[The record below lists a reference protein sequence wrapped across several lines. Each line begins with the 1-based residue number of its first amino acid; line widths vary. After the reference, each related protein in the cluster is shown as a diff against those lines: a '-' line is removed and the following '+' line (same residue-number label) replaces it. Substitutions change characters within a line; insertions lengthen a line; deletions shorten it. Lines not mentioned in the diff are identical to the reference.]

1 MWADVVLD
9 AERRFALVLAIW
21 AIAVGLASALVI
33 LATARRGSSSGIVRG
48 FGVASAGIATLELF
62 VALLRLHDA
71 ALRDVA
77 ATARLEHLVW
87 LALGMSVGVGAAGAC
102 VILTARRL
110 RAARA
115 ATHGDADVAM
125 GAGTALG
132 LHGIA
137 LAFLLA
143 HLASAIVSR

>member
-9 AERRFALVLAIW
+9 AERRFALALAIW
-21 AIAVGLASALVI
+21 AITVGLVSLLVI
-33 LATARRGSSSGIVRG
+33 TWTARRGSSLGVVRG
-48 FGVASAGIATLELF
+48 FGVASAGLATLELLA
-62 VALLRLHDA
+62 ALARLHDT

-87 LALGMSVGVGAAGAC
+87 LALGMSVGVGVAGAC
-102 VILTARRL
+102 VIFTARRL
-110 RAARA
+110 RVVS
-115 ATHGDADVAM
+115 ATPRGDADVAM